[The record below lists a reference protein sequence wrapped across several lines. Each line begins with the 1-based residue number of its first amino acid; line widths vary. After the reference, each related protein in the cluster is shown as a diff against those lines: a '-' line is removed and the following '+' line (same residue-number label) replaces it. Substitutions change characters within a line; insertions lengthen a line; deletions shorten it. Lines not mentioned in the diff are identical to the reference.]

1 MLKGI
6 KPKKRPNI
14 YTKPNSQINYKGE
27 IVAGSLL
34 ITESRKIAEL
44 LLYEVDEDGWHQAIV
59 IDNLLQ
65 KRSPVAAKRQARL
78 IRNRLSLMRPDLW
91 KMIHTG
97 AADLSTQAL
106 LAAAIKHSRLIGDFM
121 ENVVK
126 ENWRTFNQKI
136 TLRDWTNFLE
146 ICSQTDPK
154 VAKWTGATRSKLKQI
169 VFRILAE
176 AKYLDSTRSSNLLP
190 VLVLSEIK
198 NYLVSNS
205 ENYVLSCMEATQ

>member
-1 MLKGI
+1 MTN
-6 KPKKRPNI
+6 NI
-14 YTKPNSQINYKGE
+14 ILPGYKGD

-34 ITESRKIAEL
+34 VSESCKIAEL
-44 LLYEVDEDGWHQAIV
+44 LIYEVDEDGWHQAIV

-78 IRNRLSLMRPDLW
+78 IKNRLSLMRPDLW
-91 KMIHTG
+91 KMIRTG
-97 AADLSTQAL
+97 AADLSIQAL
-106 LAAAIKHSRLIGDFM
+106 LAAAIKHSRLTGDFM

-146 ICSQTDPK
+146 ICSQIDPK
-154 VAKWTGATRSKLKQI
+154 VAKWTDATRSKLKQI

-176 AKYLDSTRSSNLLP
+176 AKYLDSTRSGNLLP
-190 VLVLSEIK
+190 VSVLPEIK